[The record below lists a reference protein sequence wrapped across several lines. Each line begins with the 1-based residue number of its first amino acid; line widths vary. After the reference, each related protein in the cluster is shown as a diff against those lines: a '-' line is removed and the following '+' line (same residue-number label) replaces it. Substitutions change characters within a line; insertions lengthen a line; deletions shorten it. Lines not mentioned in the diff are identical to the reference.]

1 MSGANYRRGADLERA
16 AKHHLED
23 NGYYVIKSAG
33 SKGVA
38 DLVAI
43 KGLQGIQAS
52 ETLYVQCKTDGYLLP
67 DERVRFRQAALKSG
81 AVPVVARWVKEGR
94 AAREIGFRE
103 LTSMGPAGNR
113 DWTPDYGMQSHP
125 QAQENVQ

>member
-1 MSGANYRRGADLERA
+1 MSGSNYRRGADLERA
-16 AKHHLED
+16 AKKYLED

-38 DLVAI
+38 DLVGI
-43 KGLQGIQAS
+43 KPG

-94 AAREIGFRE
+94 AARTLGFRE

-113 DWTPDYGMQSHP
+113 DWTPDHGMQSHP
-125 QAQENVQ
+125 QAQEHVQ

>member
-23 NGYYVIKSAG
+23 NGYYVFKSAG

-81 AVPVVARWVKEGR
+81 AVPLVARWAKEGR
-94 AAREIGFRE
+94 AARHVAFRE
-103 LTSMGPAGNR
+103 LTSMDPAGNR
-113 DWTPDYGMQSHP
+113 DWTPDHAMRKETTP
-125 QAQENVQ
+125 

>member
-43 KGLQGIQAS
+43 KPG
-52 ETLYVQCKTDGYLLP
+52 ETLLVQCKRPKDGYLLP
-67 DERVRFRQAALKSG
+67 AERVALRQLALRLG
-81 AVPVVARWVKEGR
+81 AVPLAGYWYKQGR
-94 AAREIGFRE
+94 AARKPAFRE
-103 LTSMGPAGNR
+103 LTFMGPAGNR
-113 DWTPDYGMQSHP
+113 DWTPDHGMQSHP
-125 QAQENVQ
+125 HTQEHVQ

>member
-1 MSGANYRRGADLERA
+1 MSSANYRRGADLERA
-16 AKHHLED
+16 AKHYLED

-43 KGLQGIQAS
+43 KPG
-52 ETLYVQCKTDGYLLP
+52 ETLYVQCKLDGYLTP
-67 DERVRFRQAALKSG
+67 AERVKFRKTALHFG
-81 AVPVVARWVKEGR
+81 AVPLVAWWRKEGR
-94 AAREIGFRE
+94 EARKPAFTE

-113 DWTPDYGMQSHP
+113 DWTPDHAMRKETTP
-125 QAQENVQ
+125 

>member
-1 MSGANYRRGADLERA
+1 MSGSNYRRGADLERA
-16 AKHHLED
+16 AKKYLED

-38 DLVAI
+38 DLVGI
-43 KGLQGIQAS
+43 KPG

-81 AVPVVARWVKEGR
+81 AVPLVARWAKEGR

-113 DWTPDYGMQSHP
+113 DWTPDHAMRKETTP
-125 QAQENVQ
+125 

>member
-1 MSGANYRRGADLERA
+1 MTASGYRRGADLERA
-16 AKHHLED
+16 AKHYLED

-43 KGLQGIQAS
+43 KPG
-52 ETLYVQCKTDGYLLP
+52 ETLYVQCKLDGYLLP

-94 AAREIGFRE
+94 AARQLGWRE

-113 DWTPDYGMQSHP
+113 DWTPDHGMQSHP
-125 QAQENVQ
+125 QAQEHVQ

>member
-16 AKHHLED
+16 AKRYLED

-113 DWTPDYGMQSHP
+113 DWTPDHAMRKETTP
-125 QAQENVQ
+125 

>member
-1 MSGANYRRGADLERA
+1 MSSANYRRGADLERA
-16 AKHHLED
+16 AKHYLED

-43 KGLQGIQAS
+43 KPG
-52 ETLYVQCKTDGYLLP
+52 ETLYVQCKLDGYLTP
-67 DERVRFRQAALKSG
+67 AERVSFRQAALASG

-94 AAREIGFRE
+94 AARTPGFRE

-113 DWTPDYGMQSHP
+113 DWTPDHGMQSHP
-125 QAQENVQ
+125 HTQEHVQ

>member
-16 AKHHLED
+16 AKKYLED

-38 DLVAI
+38 DLVGI
-43 KGLQGIQAS
+43 KPG

-113 DWTPDYGMQSHP
+113 DWTPDHGMNVQTQTQP
-125 QAQENVQ
+125 QAQEHVQ

>member
-16 AKHHLED
+16 AKKYLEA

-38 DLVAI
+38 DLVGI
-43 KGLQGIQAS
+43 KPG
-52 ETLYVQCKTDGYLLP
+52 ETLYVQCKLDGYLTP
-67 DERVRFRQAALKSG
+67 AERVSFRQAALASG

-94 AAREIGFRE
+94 AARTLGFRE
-103 LTSMGPAGNR
+103 LISMGPAGNR

-125 QAQENVQ
+125 QAQEHVQ

>member
-16 AKHHLED
+16 AKRYLED

-43 KGLQGIQAS
+43 KPG
-52 ETLYVQCKTDGYLLP
+52 ETLYVQCKLDGYLLP

-81 AVPVVARWVKEGR
+81 AVPLVARWTKNGR
-94 AAREIGFRE
+94 AARRLGWRE

-113 DWTPDYGMQSHP
+113 DWTPDHGMNVQTQEQP
-125 QAQENVQ
+125 QVQENVQ